1 MALELTS
8 DIIMNVMLAADP
20 AQRQIAQSR
29 LENMGEIGGPRF
41 SDAMQETSDLA
52 VNANSEMEFEQARL
66 APLEE
71 NRAESNV
78 TDPYQGFEQ
87 IVLRNLFEV
96 MLPKADSGAFGEGPS
111 AGIWRSMTADQLATA
126 YSSAGGVG
134 IADMMQEEGKAISPQ
149 IEPAWPYFSLGSIK
163 AFTG

>member
-20 AQRQIAQSR
+20 AQRQLAQSR
-29 LENMGEIGGPRF
+29 LENMSEIGGPSF
-41 SDAMQETSDLA
+41 SEALQEVSDLTA
-52 VNANSEMEFEQARL
+52 NANSKTELEHTSLLSF
-66 APLEE
+66 EE
-71 NRAESNV
+71 NRAASNV

-87 IVLRNLFEV
+87 LVLRNLFEV